1 MASRA
6 SMYSSGTNCIDY
18 TDGVSVKRR
27 ALKIWLERRG
37 ITQRE
42 MAQVLEL
49 SKQEFRQKL
58 YRHYKFDKRQI
69 TKLIRFMGAR
79 AAIEVIWFQTIEV
92 KTRIKKYVK
101 EGQMSGNDGIPVFYE
116 TLSERKRR
124 EVGEQMKESGENW
137 EQTEEFEDYIFD
149 TDELPSRRFYRRRNG
164 G

>member
-6 SMYSSGTNCIDY
+6 SMYSSGRGCTNRIS
-18 TDGVSVKRR
+18 GVSLKNR

-42 MAQVLEL
+42 VARVLEL

-58 YRHYKFDKRQI
+58 YKHSKFDMRQI
-69 TKLIRFMGAR
+69 TKLIRFMGAM
-79 AAIEVIWFQTIEV
+79 AAIEVIWFPTIEV

-116 TLSERKRR
+116 TMTERKHRQI
-124 EVGEQMKESGENW
+124 EDQLKENGENW
-137 EQTEEFEDYIFD
+137 DQTEEFEGYIFD